1 MSHLKYLYR
10 QGKATQKKL
19 ILLHGTGG
27 DEHSLL
33 EIAEFLAPES
43 TLLSFRGNINEQ
55 GLNRFFKRN
64 GLNQFDYDS
73 LAEESTKLYNKIK
86 EISHLQDIPLTD
98 WIVVGFSNGANI
110 AAHIMLAQQTE
121 LKKGL
126 FFHPMSLDDYQEKSE
141 LPDTSVWLSF
151 GEGDPIVSNT
161 SFSHLVREFDSRGAK
176 VTTQITDQGHQLT
189 MDELTHAKQWL
200 DTLD

>member
-1 MSHLKYLYR
+1 MKYLYR

-126 FFHPMSLDDYQEKSE
+126 FFYPMSLDDYQEKSE

>member
-1 MSHLKYLYR
+1 MKYLYR

-43 TLLSFRGNINEQ
+43 TLLSFIGNINEQ

-64 GLNQFDYDS
+64 GLNQFDYES
-73 LAEESTKLYNKIK
+73 LAEESTNLYNEIK
-86 EISHLQDIPLTD
+86 DISRSQDIPLND

-110 AAHIMLAQQTE
+110 AAHIMLDQQTE

-126 FFHPMSLDDYQEKSE
+126 FFHPMSLNEYQEKPE

-161 SFSHLVREFDSRGAK
+161 SFSQLVREFDLRGAK
-176 VTTQITDQGHQLT
+176 VTTQVTNQGHQLT
-189 MDELTHAKQWL
+189 LDELTHAKQWL

>member
-1 MSHLKYLYR
+1 MKYLYR

-64 GLNQFDYDS
+64 GLNQFDYES
-73 LAEESTKLYNKIK
+73 LAEESTNLYNEIK
-86 EISHLQDIPLTD
+86 DISRSQDIPLND

-110 AAHIMLAQQTE
+110 AAHIMLDQQTE

-126 FFHPMSLDDYQEKSE
+126 FFHPMSLNEYQEKPE

-161 SFSHLVREFDSRGAK
+161 SFSQLVREFDLRGAK
-176 VTTQITDQGHQLT
+176 VTTQVTNQGHQLT
-189 MDELTHAKQWL
+189 LDELTHAKQWL

>member
-1 MSHLKYLYR
+1 MKYLYR

-64 GLNQFDYDS
+64 GLNQFDYES
-73 LAEESTKLYNKIK
+73 LAEESTNLYNEIK
-86 EISHLQDIPLTD
+86 DISRSQDIPLND

-110 AAHIMLAQQTE
+110 AAHIMLDQQTE

-126 FFHPMSLDDYQEKSE
+126 FFHPMSLNEYQEKPE

-151 GEGDPIVSNT
+151 GEGDPIVFNT
-161 SFSHLVREFDSRGAK
+161 SFSQLVREFDLRGAK
-176 VTTQITDQGHQLT
+176 VTTQVTNQGHQLT
-189 MDELTHAKQWL
+189 LDELTHAKQWL

>member
-1 MSHLKYLYR
+1 MKYLYR

-43 TLLSFRGNINEQ
+43 TLLFFRGNINEQ

-64 GLNQFDYDS
+64 GLNQFDYES
-73 LAEESTKLYNKIK
+73 LAEESTNLYNEIK
-86 EISHLQDIPLTD
+86 DISRSQDIPLTD

-110 AAHIMLAQQTE
+110 AAHIMLDQQTE

-126 FFHPMSLDDYQEKSE
+126 FFHPMSLNEYQEKSE

-161 SFSHLVREFDSRGAK
+161 SFSQLVRAFDLRGAK
-176 VTTQITDQGHQLT
+176 VTTQVTNQGHQLT

>member
-1 MSHLKYLYR
+1 MKYLYR

-73 LAEESTKLYNKIK
+73 LAEESTNLYNKIK

-121 LKKGL
+121 LKKG
-126 FFHPMSLDDYQEKSE
+126 S
-141 LPDTSVWLSF
+141 SF
-151 GEGDPIVSNT
+151 TRCP
-161 SFSHLVREFDSRGAK
+161 
-176 VTTQITDQGHQLT
+176 
-189 MDELTHAKQWL
+189 
-200 DTLD
+200 

>member
-1 MSHLKYLYR
+1 LKYLYR

-64 GLNQFDYDS
+64 GLNQFDYES
-73 LAEESTKLYNKIK
+73 LAEESTNLYNEIK
-86 EISHLQDIPLTD
+86 DISRSQDIPLTD

-110 AAHIMLAQQTE
+110 AAHIMLDQQTE

-126 FFHPMSLDDYQEKSE
+126 FFHPMSLNEYQEKPE

-161 SFSHLVREFDSRGAK
+161 SFSQLVREFDLRGAK
-176 VTTQITDQGHQLT
+176 VTTQVTNQGHQLT
-189 MDELTHAKQWL
+189 LDELTHAKQWL

>member
-1 MSHLKYLYR
+1 MKYLYR

-64 GLNQFDYDS
+64 GLNQFDYES
-73 LAEESTKLYNKIK
+73 LAEESTNLYNEIK
-86 EISHLQDIPLTD
+86 DISRSQDIPLND

-110 AAHIMLAQQTE
+110 AAHIMLDQQTE

-126 FFHPMSLDDYQEKSE
+126 FFHPMSLNKYQEKPE

-161 SFSHLVREFDSRGAK
+161 SFSQLVREFDLRGAK
-176 VTTQITDQGHQLT
+176 VTTQVTDQGHQLT

>member
-1 MSHLKYLYR
+1 M
-10 QGKATQKKL
+10 

-64 GLNQFDYDS
+64 GLNQFDYES
-73 LAEESTKLYNKIK
+73 LAEESTNLYNEIK
-86 EISHLQDIPLTD
+86 DISRSQDIPLTD

-110 AAHIMLAQQTE
+110 AAHIMLDQQTE

-126 FFHPMSLDDYQEKSE
+126 FFHPMSLNEYQEKSE

-161 SFSHLVREFDSRGAK
+161 SFSQLVRAFDLRGAK
-176 VTTQITDQGHQLT
+176 VTTQVTNQGHQLT

>member
-1 MSHLKYLYR
+1 MKYLYR

-19 ILLHGTGG
+19 ILLHRTGG

-86 EISHLQDIPLTD
+86 
-98 WIVVGFSNGANI
+98 
-110 AAHIMLAQQTE
+110 
-121 LKKGL
+121 
-126 FFHPMSLDDYQEKSE
+126 
-141 LPDTSVWLSF
+141 
-151 GEGDPIVSNT
+151 
-161 SFSHLVREFDSRGAK
+161 
-176 VTTQITDQGHQLT
+176 
-189 MDELTHAKQWL
+189 
-200 DTLD
+200 

>member
-1 MSHLKYLYR
+1 MKYLYR

-64 GLNQFDYDS
+64 GLNQFDYES
-73 LAEESTKLYNKIK
+73 LAEESTNLYNEIK
-86 EISHLQDIPLTD
+86 DISRSQDIPLTD

-110 AAHIMLAQQTE
+110 AAHIMLDQQTE

-126 FFHPMSLDDYQEKSE
+126 FFHPMSLNEYQEKPE

-161 SFSHLVREFDSRGAK
+161 SFSQLVREFDLRGAK
-176 VTTQITDQGHQLT
+176 VTTQVTNQGHQLT
-189 MDELTHAKQWL
+189 LDELTHAKQWL

>member
-1 MSHLKYLYR
+1 MKYLYR

-64 GLNQFDYDS
+64 GLNQFDYES
-73 LAEESTKLYNKIK
+73 LAEESTNLYNEIK
-86 EISHLQDIPLTD
+86 DISRSQDIPLTD

-110 AAHIMLAQQTE
+110 AAHIMLDQQTE

-126 FFHPMSLDDYQEKSE
+126 FFHPMSLNEYQEKPE

-161 SFSHLVREFDSRGAK
+161 SFSQLVREFDLRGAK
-176 VTTQITDQGHQLT
+176 VTTQVTNQGHQLT
-189 MDELTHAKQWL
+189 LDELTHAKQWL
-200 DTLD
+200 DTID